1 MGFDDLVDFAETG
14 GMEQGLAP
22 YLAEGPFDVVI
33 EATGAA
39 AVINSALAAL
49 KVHGVLVVTGIHAAP
64 VPIDLTAMVRKHQQI
79 RASYRAPEHN
89 WPVVVEFMRTHQAT
103 LRHMITHR
111 VPLADAY
118 AGFTLAR
125 NKSAT
130 KVMVL
135 PGAVNTAVAA

>member
-1 MGFDDLVDFAETG
+1 MILSAREISLTTVTRLSPDF
-14 GMEQGLAP
+14 P
-22 YLAEGPFDVVI
+22 
-33 EATGAA
+33 GAA
-39 AVINSALAAL
+39 AVINPALAAL

-89 WPVVVEFMRTHQAT
+89 WPVVVDYMRTHQDT

-111 VPLADAY
+111 VPLPDAY

-135 PGAVNTAVAA
+135 PGTRDAAEVA